1 MSIVGP
7 VKTDDPEAVAQ
18 LQAIVRAALQDAI
31 NELPAAPDRSRRH
44 RDILLPSGQEEA
56 AAPPPPAQPQPA
68 DVKCSERDRP
78 ALDRGARGFGASRT
92 GTCRRLA
99 IGFGHT
105 YGITEQTPAIGREE
119 ADDLLEED
127 ITGSYGPAID
137 ALGLPL
143 TQAQFD
149 AVCSFVYQLG
159 IGVLSRASPSDPIS
173 SRATG
178 SRPARDA
185 PVRPTAGVPFP
196 SFNIDARSSER
207 CLARPMPA
215 SSSLAVLNRP
225 ERAAAARYES
235 LLAQGVSDHEQ
246 LPGCRLALLRQLVW
260 AAAVRGQGSNGS
272 QVSPGW
278 DIDLRRERYAVLAKL
293 SGWTA

>member
-1 MSIVGP
+1 VQLSETGRRLI
-7 VKTDDPEAVAQ
+7 EA
-18 LQAIVRAALQDAI
+18 L
-31 NELPAAPDRSRRH
+31 E
-44 RDILLPSGQEEA
+44 
-56 AAPPPPAQPQPA
+56 
-68 DVKCSERDRP
+68 
-78 ALDRGARGFGASRT
+78 GFGAQPYRNVL
-92 GTCRRLA
+92 GRWA

-105 YGITEQTPAIGREE
+105 YGITEQTPAIGREQ

-159 IGVLSRASPSDPIS
+159 VGVLSRASPF
-173 SRATG
+173 G
-178 SRPARDA
+178 SHLLARDWVA
-185 PVRPTAGVPFP
+185 AGNAMLLYDQPAGVPVP
-196 SFNIDARSSER
+196 ELQHRRSLER
-207 CLARPMPA
+207 ALFLAPPMPA

-246 LPGCRLALLRQLVW
+246 LARMREGLALLRQLVW
-260 AAAVRGQGSNGS
+260 VAAVRGQGSNGS